1 MVPPN
6 GVSFARS
13 TSTWIH
19 WWSPVTSANVSTS
32 FWVTSCQ
39 SEVPSVSPSACL
51 SSSSPVIVR
60 MAGHHTSR
68 RAGPAFAVRHA
79 RATLPRLLL
88 RAGQGQGRGGAA
100 GQRAARLGQPGAVVR
115 GQVPAAR
122 GGHVLRAGVG
132 GLSRRGLPRLPR
144 GAPGDAGRPGVA
156 VEARAGPLP
165 RARLG
170 GARPRVAGGGRPD
183 GLARRRGGRGRW
195 AGADPH
201 RGPRHVPV
209 RVGL

>member
-1 MVPPN
+1 IVPPN

-60 MAGHHTSR
+60 MGGHHTSLR
-68 RAGPAFAVRHA
+68 GRPAPVVRHP
-79 RATLPRLLL
+79 RAALPRLLL
-88 RAGQGQGRGGAA
+88 CPGQGQGRRGAA

-115 GQVPAAR
+115 AEVPAAR
-122 GGHVLRAGVG
+122 GRHVLRAGVG
-132 GLSRRGLPRLPR
+132 GLPRGGLSGLPRR
-144 GAPGDAGRPGVA
+144 AARDAGRPGLA
-156 VEARAGPLP
+156 VGARAGLLSRP
-165 RARLG
+165 RLDG
-170 GARPRVAGGGRPD
+170 HGPRVARGRRPD
-183 GLARRRGGRGRW
+183 GLAGRGGG
-195 AGADPH
+195 G
-201 RGPRHVPV
+201 G
-209 RVGL
+209 